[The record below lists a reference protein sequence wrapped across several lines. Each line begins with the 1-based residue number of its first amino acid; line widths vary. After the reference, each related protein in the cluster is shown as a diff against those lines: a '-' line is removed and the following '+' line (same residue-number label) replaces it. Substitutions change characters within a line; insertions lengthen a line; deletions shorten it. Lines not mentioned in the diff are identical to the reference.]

1 MYIFKDN
8 AIAHLIDYRV
18 SQVVL
23 VVKNLPACQ
32 AGDLRDAG
40 SIPGLGRSPGV
51 ENGNPLQ
58 YSYLKNSMD
67 IFHGKIFHGAWWA
80 TVHGFRKSRT

>member
-1 MYIFKDN
+1 MGFPGG
-8 AIAHLIDYRV
+8 
-18 SQVVL
+18 S
-23 VVKNLPACQ
+23 VVKNPSANAVNTGL
-32 AGDLRDAG
+32 
-40 SIPGLGRSPGV
+40 IPGLGRSPGV